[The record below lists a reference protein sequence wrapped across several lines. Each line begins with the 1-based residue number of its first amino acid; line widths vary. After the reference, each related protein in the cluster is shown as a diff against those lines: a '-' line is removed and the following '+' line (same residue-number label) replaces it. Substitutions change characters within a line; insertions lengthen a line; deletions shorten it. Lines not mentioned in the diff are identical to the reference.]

1 MAARGLEG
9 IDETVQRTYAWLNEI
24 AEDLGSDRHDGY
36 KVLRAVLHAL
46 RDRLMVDESAQF
58 AAQLPMLVRGIYYE
72 GWDPRHG
79 RQAGRDAERFL
90 LQVGREATLDRA
102 DTEWAIQSVSRV
114 LAKHVSSGEWSEVLA
129 ELPRP
134 VRELLS

>member
-1 MAARGLEG
+1 
-9 IDETVQRTYAWLNEI
+9 
-24 AEDLGSDRHDGY
+24 
-36 KVLRAVLHAL
+36 
-46 RDRLMVDESAQF
+46 
-58 AAQLPMLVRGIYYE
+58 MLVRGIYYE
-72 GWDPRHG
+72 GWDPRHD
-79 RQAGRDAERFL
+79 RKPGRDAERFL
-90 LQVGREATLDRA
+90 LQVGREANLDRA